1 MTDALGG
8 IRLALSWLTVL
19 PARHDPDAPAIDRT
33 AGRRAIAATPVVGML
48 LGAACACLL
57 WLLLAASL
65 DPALAGLIAVT
76 ALALLTRGMHVD
88 GLADTVDGLGC
99 YGPPAR
105 ALEVMRGG
113 GIGPFGVVALIVCI
127 GAQALSFGS
136 LAQSGQWIAIG
147 VAVAAGRVAVVLAC
161 RRGVPAAGPTGFG
174 ALVADSQGRWSCALW
189 SLALT
194 AAALFAVPGRWWQG
208 PVVVLAALAATALLT
223 RHCVRRF
230 GGVTGD
236 VLGAAVEVTVTVVA
250 VGALLAG

>member
-1 MTDALGG
+1 MTAALGG

-19 PARHDPDAPAIDRT
+19 PARHDPDAQPIDRA
-33 AGRRAIAATPVVGML
+33 AGRRAIAATPVVGLL
-48 LGAACACLL
+48 LGATCAGLL

-65 DPALAGLIAVT
+65 DTALAGLVAVT

-113 GIGPFGVVALIVCI
+113 GVGPFGVVALIVCI
-127 GAQALSFGS
+127 GAQALSFGA

-147 VAVAAGRVAVVLAC
+147 VAVAAGRVAVVLVC

-194 AAALFAVPGRWWQG
+194 AAAAFAVPGRWWQG
-208 PVVVLAALAATALLT
+208 PVVVLAALGATALLT

-250 VGALLAG
+250 VGFALGG

>member
-1 MTDALGG
+1 MC
-8 IRLALSWLTVL
+8 IRDRSWLTVL

-76 ALALLTRGMHVD
+76 ALALLTRGMHID

-99 YGPPAR
+99 YGPPER

-147 VAVAAGRVAVVLAC
+147 VAVAAGRVAVVLA
-161 RRGVPAAGPTGFG
+161 
-174 ALVADSQGRWSCALW
+174 
-189 SLALT
+189 
-194 AAALFAVPGRWWQG
+194 
-208 PVVVLAALAATALLT
+208 ALAATGLLT